1 MLQLLIVHALVAMV
15 AAPLVRALGRK
26 AFLLLALAPASAA
39 VYAAMHTADVLGGD
53 LPHQVVSWVPLYG
66 MDLVFRLDVLS
77 WVMTLIVGGVGALVL
92 VYCAAYFS
100 STASDLGRF
109 GGVFV
114 AFAGAMLGLVTTDSS
129 LMLYVFWELTTIFSF
144 LLIGHYHERQGS
156 RRAAL
161 QAIIVTT
168 FGGLAM
174 LAGIII
180 LGVIDGGSF
189 SMSTLVAAAQAGTL
203 GGSAGL
209 TQPLIISA
217 VILVLIGAM
226 SKSALVPTHFWLP
239 AAMAAPTPV
248 SAYLHAAAMV
258 KAGVYLVARLAPGFA
273 DVPGWRIVVL
283 GFALTT
289 MLVGGYRA
297 LRQHDLKLVLA
308 FGTVSQLG
316 FITALV
322 GYGDSAVA
330 LAGLAMLLAHA
341 LFKACLFLSVGIVDW
356 ATGTRDLREISG
368 LGRREPVLATAAAL
382 AGLSMMGAPP
392 LSGYVAKEAALH
404 ALEYQWTDPVLTGP
418 FAGPGVAV
426 AAYVVIAIGSVLTV
440 AYTLRFWWG
449 SFCTKPGVEPT
460 EARTTSA
467 LILFSPVVLAVAS
480 LALGLV
486 PGIADR
492 ALAPHADLYP
502 GHTGHLTLWGGFG
515 VPLWTTVGILAL
527 GALLFALRAPI
538 ERAQDRVPDLEG
550 AEGLY
555 RRGLRVLDNFAADL
569 TAWVQRG
576 SLPAY
581 LSVLLTTLVA
591 TIAASVALGDVDAGP
606 IRLYDQPGQVPVV
619 VVMSIAAIL
628 VARAR
633 RRFKAVVLLGVVGY
647 GMVLIF
653 EMHGA
658 PDLALTQILAESITL
673 VIFILVLRRLPAY
686 FSNRPL
692 LASRWWRL
700 ALSVAVGL
708 AVAVAAV
715 VAAWSRI
722 HPPVSVNFPVEAYEY
737 GYGQNVVNVALVDMR
752 AWDTMGEI
760 SVVVAA
766 ATGVAS
772 LIFLRRRHGAVDR
785 VSTDPTDKPA
795 TRVWSAGQDV
805 PEAYQ
810 HLTRPAGAQRPDAW
824 VREPGRGR
832 RWLAGTATLAP
843 HRRSVI
849 FEMGVRVIFHT
860 MIVFSI
866 YLLFAGHNQPG
877 GGFAAALVTGIAL
890 GVRYLAGGRYELAEA
905 MPMLPGVLLGSGL
918 ITALVTALAPLAFG
932 GTILQSADMYVNLG
946 PLGEVHLVS
955 AMVFDIGVYLVCVG
969 LMLDLLSS
977 LGAEVDR
984 QGEAAGTAAPD
995 VAHDASSAAS
1005 DDVVPGIDARLRDEG
1020 FVDVVGVGVLS
1031 AEELRRRDREIR
1043 RRHAR
1048 GIGTEGPDQH
1058 GGFGSIEG
1066 ASQ

>member
-1 MLQLLIVHALVAMV
+1 MLQLLVVHALVAM
-15 AAPLVRALGRK
+15 AATPLVRRWGRK
-26 AFLLLALAPASAA
+26 AFLPLALAPASAA
-39 VYAAMHTADVLGGD
+39 VYAATRTGAVLAGD
-53 LPHQVVSWVPLYG
+53 PPHQEIPWVPLYG
-66 MDLVFRLDVLS
+66 MDLVLRMDVLS
-77 WVMTLIVGGVGALVL
+77 WLMTLIVGGVGALVL

-100 STASDLGRF
+100 STAQDLGRF

-114 AFAGAMLGLVTTDSS
+114 AFAGAMLGLVVTDSS

-174 LAGIII
+174 LAGIVI
-180 LGVIDGGSF
+180 LGEIEGGSY
-189 SMSTLVAAAQAGTL
+189 SLSGLVASAQAGAL
-203 GGSAGL
+203 GGSDGA
-209 TQPLIISA
+209 TPVTAA
-217 VILVLIGAM
+217 VILVLVGAM

-273 DVPGWRIVVL
+273 DLPGWRVVVL
-283 GFALTT
+283 SFALTT
-289 MLVGGYRA
+289 MIIGGYRA

-356 ATGTRDLREISG
+356 ATGTRDLRELSG
-368 LGRREPVLATAAAL
+368 LGRRRPVLASAAAI

-404 ALEYQWTDPVLTGP
+404 ALEYQWLDPVLTGH
-418 FAGPGVAV
+418 AGGATTAV
-426 AAYVVIAIGSVLTV
+426 ITYVVIAIGSVLTA

-449 SFCTKPGVEPT
+449 AFCSKPGVEPT
-460 EARTTSA
+460 EARSTSA

-480 LALGLV
+480 LGLGLV
-486 PGIADR
+486 PGTVER
-492 ALAPHADLYP
+492 FLAPHADTFP
-502 GHTGHLTLWGGFG
+502 GHTGHLTLWGGVG
-515 VPLWTTVGILAL
+515 VALWTTVGILVL
-527 GALLFALRAPI
+527 GVLLFVARAPV

-581 LSVLLTTLVA
+581 LSVLLTTLVV
-591 TIAASVALGDVDAGP
+591 TVVASLVLGDVETGP
-606 IRLYDQPGQVPVV
+606 IRLYDSPGQVPVV
-619 VVMSIAAIL
+619 AVMCIAAVL

-633 RRFKAVVLLGVVGY
+633 RRLKAVVLLGVVGY

-673 VIFILVLRRLPAY
+673 VVFILVLRRLPAY

-700 ALSVAVGL
+700 LLSVSVGVT
-708 AVAVAAV
+708 VAAAAV

-772 LIFLRRRHGAVDR
+772 LIFLRRRHGSVDR
-785 VSTDPTDKPA
+785 LPA
-795 TRVWSAGQDV
+795 EQADRAGKRVWSTGQPV

-810 HLTRPAGAQRPDAW
+810 HLTRPAGSQRPDAW

-832 RWLAGTATLAP
+832 QWLAGTATLAP

-849 FEMGVRVIFHT
+849 FEMGVRLIFHT

-905 MPMLPGVLLGSGL
+905 MPVLPGVLLGAGL
-918 ITALVTALAPLAFG
+918 ITALGTALAPLAFG
-932 GTILQSADMYVNLG
+932 GTVLQSADVYVNLG

-995 VAHDASSAAS
+995 VAHDAVSAAS
-1005 DDVVPGIDARLRDEG
+1005 DDVVPASDARLRDEG
-1020 FVDVVGVGVLS
+1020 FFDVVGVGQLS
-1031 AEELRRRDREIR
+1031 AEKLQRRERSIR

-1048 GIGTEGPDQH
+1048 GIGEEG
-1058 GGFGSIEG
+1058 GRR
-1066 ASQ
+1066 